1 MEQVG
6 FFNHL
11 TWGEDIFLLV
21 IEYATGIF
29 TETVAKGVCF
39 KTNKQA
45 TLHPPDP
52 EVSAF
57 LLYAR
62 HTTEYLNGGK
72 DVNIRCASEP
82 IEKAFLI
89 YSFTQA

>member
-45 TLHPPDP
+45 TLTHQTQK
-52 EVSAF
+52 SA
-57 LLYAR
+57 LSCYMQDIQ
-62 HTTEYLNGGK
+62 LN
-72 DVNIRCASEP
+72 I
-82 IEKAFLI
+82 
-89 YSFTQA
+89 

>member
-45 TLHPPDP
+45 TLTQQTQKSVLSCYMQDIQ
-52 EVSAF
+52 
-57 LLYAR
+57 
-62 HTTEYLNGGK
+62 LN
-72 DVNIRCASEP
+72 I
-82 IEKAFLI
+82 
-89 YSFTQA
+89 